1 MAGACP
7 LQPGHGGPVL
17 YTCGRA
23 WACTPKRP
31 SPGVR
36 WPRALQPASSAPA
49 LHRLSLHSR
58 LRAVG
63 PPCTSSLGHCH
74 QLPDRVVRQPGDRV
88 WSRVSLGR
96 LPCRLLQFPSPP
108 PPRVLSVALHPPDVP
123 GALGGC
129 VCRPSTW
136 ALLAHRP
143 QQGHAE
149 ASLAWRVWGRIRG
162 PLWGEPGDRTC
173 L

>member
-63 PPCTSSLGHCH
+63 PAQAPWATVTSSQTELS
-74 QLPDRVVRQPGDRV
+74 D
-88 WSRVSLGR
+88 SLGTEYGVGC
-96 LPCRLLQFPSPP
+96 PWAGCPAGSSSSPPPP